1 MDYITL
7 VLDLHA
13 LQLLMQGKDVVF
25 HSEDDSEAPIVVTCD
40 INTTDAVR
48 VAINLAM
55 LNNIPPAPG
64 VH

>member
-13 LQLLMQGKDVVF
+13 LQMLMQGKDVVF
-25 HSEDDSEAPIVVTCD
+25 HSEDGSEAPIVVTCD
-40 INTTDAVR
+40 LNTTDAVR
-48 VAINLAM
+48 IAVNLAM

>member
-13 LQLLMQGKDVVF
+13 LQMLMQGKDVAF
-25 HSEDDSEAPIVVTCD
+25 HSEDDSESPIIVTCD
-40 INTTDAVR
+40 INTTDAVKL
-48 VAINLAM
+48 AINLAM